1 MPVRTLLTCE
11 DFEKLAP
18 QLGVCELVDGE
29 VTELSPAGMPQG
41 HVTMC
46 IASLLFDFVGR
57 RHLGWVMGNETGIHV
72 SRKKQRSRGAD
83 VLFISY
89 KRLPE
94 GKLKKGFLTVPPE
107 LIVEVLGEEDTWPR
121 VQEKVRDYHEFGVD
135 MVWVADPDNATVK
148 ILPRGGT
155 PQTVGPEG
163 EIDGG
168 EILPGFRVP
177 VAKLFGR
184 QLA

>member
-1 MPVRTLLTCE
+1 MPLKTLLTCE
-11 DFEKLAP
+11 KFEKLAP

-57 RHLGWVMGNETGIHV
+57 RHLGWVMGNEIGIHV

-89 KRLPE
+89 KRLPA
-94 GKLKKGFLTVPPE
+94 GNLKKGFLTVPPE

-135 MVWVADPDNATVK
+135 MVWVADPRTLSVRLYPK
-148 ILPRGGT
+148 RGEPYVLHEKDT
-155 PQTVGPEG
+155 LS
-163 EIDGG
+163 GG
-168 EILPGFRVP
+168 KLLPGFQCAVSEFF
-177 VAKLFGR
+177 AD
-184 QLA
+184 